1 MKLIRSAIALMLAAF
16 AASFASFAFA
26 GTIEPYDQATFD
38 KLAAAGKPIVL
49 SVRAPWCPTCKAQDP
64 IQSSLMKTPA
74 YQDYTILT
82 IDFDSQKDLLKKYA
96 VAMQSTIIAF
106 HGKTEVGRS
115 VGDTKEAS
123 IDALMKK
130 AAG

>member
-1 MKLIRSAIALMLAAF
+1 MKCVRWFAAC
-16 AASFASFAFA
+16 AASFFASLAFA
-26 GTIEPYDQATFD
+26 GTIEPYDQAAFD

-64 IQSSLMKTPA
+64 IQSSLMQQPA
-74 YQDYTILT
+74 YADYTLMT
-82 IDFDSQKDLLKKYA
+82 IDFDSQKDLLKKYK

-106 HGKTEVGRS
+106 RGKDEVGRS

-130 AAG
+130 AKG